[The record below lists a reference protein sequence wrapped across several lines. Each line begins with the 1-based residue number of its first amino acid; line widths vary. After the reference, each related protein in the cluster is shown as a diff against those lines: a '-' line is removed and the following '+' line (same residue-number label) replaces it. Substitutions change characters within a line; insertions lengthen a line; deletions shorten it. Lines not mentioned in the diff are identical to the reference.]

1 MPYLVSTR
9 HLPSKIERDPTCEP
23 SYKMLLEPPSGAPD
37 YLITEIALPGVVRI
51 IPDISSIYHIIYRRL
66 NLY

>member
-9 HLPSKIERDPTCEP
+9 HLPSKTERDPTCEP

-51 IPDISSIYHIIYRRL
+51 IDIVDLSYHISSVI
-66 NLY
+66 